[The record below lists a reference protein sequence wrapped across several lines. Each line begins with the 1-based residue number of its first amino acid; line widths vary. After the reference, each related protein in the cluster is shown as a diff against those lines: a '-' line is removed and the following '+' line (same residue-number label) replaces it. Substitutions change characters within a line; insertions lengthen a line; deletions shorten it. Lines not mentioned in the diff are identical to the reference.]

1 MVMRVNVKVFL
12 WTTCKYLRFV
22 AIINFSFSL
31 IILRNVKDSIGIEDA
46 KKKNNNKKIQCRKMM
61 RISINR
67 TEHNGLL

>member
-12 WTTCKYLRFV
+12 WATCKYLCFV

-46 KKKNNNKKIQCRKMM
+46 KKKIITKKYSVKR
-61 RISINR
+61 R
-67 TEHNGLL
+67 